1 MGVVG
6 MWEYMQKY
14 ARPVDVASL
23 RNKRIAIDGHIWL
36 YEVMRGNV
44 AHCSTTKKPHLVAFY
59 SRCNSLIENGIE
71 PIIVFD
77 SLDEKVRNENAAL
90 KKDRKRNT
98 TSWAPELKME
108 FLTKIEEIKELLSAM
123 GVRWMASKLE
133 GEAQCAQLEKRGL
146 VHGCITRDFD
156 YILFGGN
163 NLYQEGEQRK
173 PAKMVK
179 IIQVNIVKRCC
190 EGCERS
196 DFHKLLSLKALA
208 NVMQSGLLME
218 FNANGTI
225 NDNTFLLSMDYIQ
238 EKLCLNR
245 SCLIAMSLMMG
256 CDYYQKG
263 IPGVGV
269 VTALEIVSEFYIMQ
283 QDHPQ
288 VILDRFKA
296 YASKALPLRD
306 TDSLVKKKLRTSSER
321 LTVDLRDFNPNSDV
335 VSNAVNVY
343 MVPCVIDYSRTQLPK
358 KSAPD
363 NRKIQEILQRDSQWD
378 LKHPLNT
385 IEKSFKRQLKSRTLA
400 VIRPRT
406 VVALCSKEEG
416 TSCSKREW
424 AAMERLR
431 FNASQYSFNPVQY
444 VIEVISV
451 PSPAD
456 EFIRSTNVS
465 PSTSGNL
472 KRKFTYTG
480 TQQETSTKRPCD
492 NHSLTQSDTSHNK
505 VSSPV
510 VAVRNDE
517 MVAIEED
524 VTGPSAVG
532 ETNAVGV
539 IEEVADKSRFQV
551 IQSTA

>member
-1 MGVVG
+1 

-14 ARPVDVASL
+14 ARPVEVSSL

-44 AHCSTTKKPHLVAFY
+44 AHCSTAKKPHLNAFY
-59 SRCNSLIENGIE
+59 KRCNSLIETGIE
-71 PIIVFD
+71 PVVVFD

-90 KKDRKRNT
+90 KKDKKRNT
-98 TSWAPELKME
+98 TSWAPELRME
-108 FLTKIEEIKELLSAM
+108 FASKIEEIKELLDAM

-163 NLYQEGEQRK
+163 NLYQ
-173 PAKMVK
+173 
-179 IIQVNIVKRCC
+179 I
-190 EGCERS
+190 
-196 DFHKLLSLKALA
+196 DFST
-208 NVMQSGLLME
+208 
-218 FNANGTI
+218 NGKI
-225 NDNTFLLSMDYIQ
+225 NDNALLLSMDYIQ
-238 EKLCLNR
+238 EKLCLSR

-296 YASKALPLRD
+296 YASKAVPLRE
-306 TDSLVKKKLRTSSER
+306 TDSMVKKKLRASSER
-321 LTVDLRDFNPNSDV
+321 LTVDLRDFNPNSDI

-343 MVPCVIDYSRTQLPK
+343 MVPCVIEYSRTQLPK
-358 KSAPD
+358 KIVPD
-363 NRKIQEILQRDSQWD
+363 NARIQEILQRECHWDSRRISS
-378 LKHPLNT
+378 T
-385 IEKSFKRQLKSRTLA
+385 VEKSLKKQLKSRSLA

-416 TSCSKREW
+416 STCSKREW

-431 FNASQYSFNPVQY
+431 MNASQYSFNP

-456 EFIRSTNVS
+456 DLTRAIDFNPAVVS
-465 PSTSGNL
+465 PGTSGNL
-472 KRKFTYTG
+472 KRKLSYNEV
-480 TQQETSTKRPCD
+480 QQEQPSKKLCND
-492 NHSLTQSDTSHNK
+492 QSLTPSDTVPNK
-505 VSSPV
+505 NSSPIV
-510 VAVRNDE
+510 TVRNGE
-517 MVAIEED
+517 LMAIVEDSEETNDVVVIED
-524 VTGPSAVG
+524 VAAP
-532 ETNAVGV
+532 EKN
-539 IEEVADKSRFQV
+539 RFQA

>member
-1 MGVVG
+1 MEDSRFDENLKRSRMGVIG

-14 ARPVDVASL
+14 ARPVEVSSL
-23 RNKRIAIDGHIWL
+23 RNKRIAVDGHIWL
-36 YEVMRGNV
+36 YEVMRGSV
-44 AHCSTTKKPHLVAFY
+44 AHCSTAKKPHLSAFY
-59 SRCNSLIENGIE
+59 NRCNSLIEHGIE
-71 PIIVFD
+71 PIVVFD

-98 TSWAPELKME
+98 ASWAPELKME
-108 FLTKIEEIKELLSAM
+108 FITKIEEIKELLDAM

-163 NLYQEGEQRK
+163 NLYQ
-173 PAKMVK
+173 V
-179 IIQVNIVKRCC
+179 
-190 EGCERS
+190 
-196 DFHKLLSLKALA
+196 
-208 NVMQSGLLME
+208 E
-218 FNANGTI
+218 FGANGKI
-225 NDNTFLLSMDYIQ
+225 NDNTLLLSMDHIQ
-238 EKLCLNR
+238 EKLCLSR

-296 YASKALPLRD
+296 YASKAIPVRE
-306 TDSLVKKKLRTSSER
+306 TDSLVKQKLRASSER
-321 LTVDLRDFNPNSDV
+321 LTVDLRDFNPNSDI

-343 MVPCVIDYSRTQLPK
+343 MVPCVIEYSRTQLPK
-358 KSAPD
+358 KIPPD
-363 NRKIQEILQRDSQWD
+363 NMKIQEILQRECHWD
-378 LKHPLNT
+378 PKRASST
-385 IEKSFKRQLKSRTLA
+385 IEKSFKKQLKSRSLA
-400 VIRPRT
+400 SQRRLTSFFPVIRPRN
-406 VVALCSKEEG
+406 VVAVCSKEEG
-416 TSCSKREW
+416 SNCSKREW

-431 FNASQYSFNPVQY
+431 MNASQYSFNP

-456 EFIRSTNVS
+456 ELTTAAEMKPTDVS
-465 PSTSGNL
+465 PGTSRNL
-472 KRKFTYTG
+472 KRKLSCND
-480 TQQETSTKRPCD
+480 TQQEPSAKKPCND
-492 NHSLTQSDTSHNK
+492 QSLTPSDTVHNK
-505 VSSPV
+505 GSSPIV
-510 VAVRNDE
+510 TMRNGE
-517 MVAIEED
+517 LVAIDEDSEETNDVIVIED
-524 VTGPSAVG
+524 VGGP
-532 ETNAVGV
+532 
-539 IEEVADKSRFQV
+539 DKNRFQA